1 MSEGGA
7 GRGIGTLWSLMVLA
21 LLAAAL
27 WLLYWVSADNLLL
40 GSGPVHGGL
49 HVAATLLTALL
60 VVLSGGRAVLGFG
73 LSAGLGLEPTGL
85 QRAIAYGLLTF
96 AASAVVLASFG
107 FDISAVLTTSAILTA
122 AVGLALQP
130 TLGSLIS
137 GVALH
142 MDRVL
147 HVGDAVMLDGQRVE
161 IIRLDWRTAVGRRKD
176 GMLVVVPNARISNE
190 MLMINTAGEPSR
202 RDTFFPAPATVPP
215 QRITDLVTAMLVDFP
230 QIDVSHPVM
239 VMVAAYEPEHAVTR
253 YLARYWVRN
262 VWDMPE
268 VESEVLRRLWYAFQR
283 EGIPWPVSRLY
294 AEEQRAAGLAALL
307 PGGRPLAATV
317 ASLLPAPVRAETAR
331 RLAGEGELLLYA
343 PDERIVLPTR
353 CAGHSLL
360 ILGGTAREETAGSGV
375 LAEVSPPPLLRIQ
388 RLGRA
393 AALRQVSDVLARHI
407 GPYAE
412 HAVRRAA
419 LHATGLDELCRAVAR
434 EIEDPQRRARFLAE
448 LDHPEEPECGPGTV
462 LRVQCDATG
471 RIVTDP
477 PLRAAEEVAVLA
489 VRPDLSALL
498 RGHAAAAAAGDCAP
512 AACRRA
518 VAKAGRAGAR
528 GQSRA

>member
-1 MSEGGA
+1 MSTGGVR
-7 GRGIGTLWSLMVLA
+7 RGPGALWSLSLLA

-27 WLLYWVSADNLLL
+27 WALYWASADNLLL
-40 GSGPVHGGL
+40 GSGPVHGG
-49 HVAATLLTALL
+49 VRIAATLLTALL
-60 VVLSGGRAVLGFG
+60 VVLSGGRAVLGLG
-73 LSAGLGLEPTGL
+73 LAAGLGVEPTGL

-130 TLGSLIS
+130 TLGSLVS

-190 MLMINTAGEPSR
+190 MLMVNTAGEPSR
-202 RDTFFPAPATVPP
+202 RDTAFPAPAAVPP
-215 QRITDLVTAMLVDFP
+215 QRVTDLVTALLVDFP
-230 QIDVSHPVM
+230 QIDVSHPAM

-262 VWDMPE
+262 LWDMPE
-268 VESEVLRRLWYAFQR
+268 VESEVLRRIWYAFQR

-294 AEEQRAAGLAALL
+294 AEEQRALGAAALAPGGQPLAEAVATLL
-307 PGGRPLAATV
+307 PGPD
-317 ASLLPAPVRAETAR
+317 RAVDAR

-343 PDERIVLPTR
+343 PDERLVLPAR
-353 CAGHSLL
+353 CAGRALL
-360 ILGGTAREETAGSGV
+360 IISGWAHEELGGSGV
-375 LAEVSPPPLLRIQ
+375 LADATAPPLLRIQ

-393 AALRQVSDVLARHI
+393 AALRKVADTLARHI

-412 HAVRRAA
+412 HAVRRTAA
-419 LHATGLDELCRAVAR
+419 EAAGLEDLCRLVAG
-434 EIEDPQRRARFLAE
+434 EIEDPRRRARFLAE
-448 LDHPEEPECGPGTV
+448 LEQPAEPELGPGCV
-462 LRVQCDATG
+462 MASQRDATG
-471 RIVTDP
+471 RWVSDP
-477 PLRAAEEVAVLA
+477 PARAAEEVALLA
-489 VRPDLSALL
+489 IRPDLAVLL
-498 RGHAAAAAAGDCAP
+498 RPRPFPQAAAAAG
-512 AACRRA
+512 
-518 VAKAGRAGAR
+518 
-528 GQSRA
+528 

>member
-1 MSEGGA
+1 MSGSAGGA
-7 GRGIGTLWSLMVLA
+7 RRGPGTLWSLLGLG

-27 WLLYWVSADNLLL
+27 WLLYWVSEDSLLL
-40 GSGPVHGGL
+40 GGGPVHGGVR
-49 HVAATLLTALL
+49 VAATLLTALL

-73 LSAGLGLEPTGL
+73 LSAGLGVEPTGL

-96 AASAVVLASFG
+96 IASAVVLASFG

-147 HVGDAVMLDGQRVE
+147 HVGDAIMLDGQRVE

-202 RDTFFPAPATVPP
+202 RDTFFPAPAAVPP
-215 QRITDLVTAMLVDFP
+215 QRVTDLVTALLVDFP

-239 VMVAAYEPEHAVTR
+239 VMVSAYEPEHAVTR

-268 VESEVLRRLWYAFQR
+268 VESEVLRRVWYAFQR

-294 AEEQRAAGLAALL
+294 AEEQRAVGMAALL
-307 PGGRPLAATV
+307 PGGQRLAEMV
-317 ASLLPAPVRAETAR
+317 AALLPGLGHPEAAR

-343 PDERIVLPTR
+343 PDERLVLPAR
-353 CAGHSLL
+353 CAGHALL
-360 ILGGTAREETAGSGV
+360 VVAGWAQEELAGSGV
-375 LAEVSPPPLLRIQ
+375 LADAAPPPLLRIQ

-393 AALRQVSDVLARHI
+393 AALRQVADTLARHI

-419 LHATGLDELCRAVAR
+419 AEAPGLDELCRVLAR
-434 EIEDPQRRARFLAE
+434 EIEDPHRRARFLAE
-448 LDHPEEPECGPGTV
+448 LEQPEEPELGPGCVMGT
-462 LRVQCDATG
+462 QQDATA
-471 RIVTDP
+471 RWVSDP
-477 PLRAAEEVAVLA
+477 PARAAEEVALLA
-489 VRPDLSALL
+489 VRPELAVLL
-498 RGHAAAAAAGDCAP
+498 RDRPFPRAAAAAD
-512 AACRRA
+512 
-518 VAKAGRAGAR
+518 
-528 GQSRA
+528 

>member
-1 MSEGGA
+1 VSESAARRGPGA
-7 GRGIGTLWSLMVLA
+7 LWSLLLLA

-27 WLLYWVSADNLLL
+27 WLLYFLSEDNLLL
-40 GSGPVHGGL
+40 GSGPVHGG
-49 HVAATLLTALL
+49 VRIAATLLTALL

-73 LSAGLGLEPTGL
+73 LAAGLGVEPTGL

-190 MLMINTAGEPSR
+190 MLMVNTAGESAR
-202 RDTFFPAPATVPP
+202 RDTFFPAPAAVPP
-215 QRITDLVTAMLVDFP
+215 QRITDLVTALLVDFP
-230 QIDVSHPVM
+230 QIDVSHPAM
-239 VMVAAYEPEHAVTR
+239 VMVSAYEPEHATTR

-262 VWDMPE
+262 FWDIPE
-268 VESEVLRRLWYAFQR
+268 VESEVLRRIWYVFQR

-294 AEEQRAAGLAALL
+294 AEEQRAIGMAALL
-307 PGGRPLAATV
+307 PSGQPLAEMVMA
-317 ASLLPAPVRAETAR
+317 LLPGLCRTEAAR

-343 PDERIVLPTR
+343 PDERLVLPGR
-353 CAGHSLL
+353 CAGQVLL
-360 ILGGTAREETAGSGV
+360 IVSGWAREEVAGSGV
-375 LAEVSPPPLLRIQ
+375 LADAAAPPLLRLQ

-393 AALRQVSDVLARHI
+393 AALRQVADALARHI

-419 LHATGLDELCRAVAR
+419 SSAQGLDELCRVLAR
-434 EIEDPQRRARFLAE
+434 EIEDPHRRARFLAE
-448 LDHPEEPECGPGTV
+448 LEQPEEPELGPG
-462 LRVQCDATG
+462 RVMATQRDATG
-471 RIVTDP
+471 RWVSDP
-477 PLRAAEEVAVLA
+477 PARAAEEVALLA
-489 VRPDLSALL
+489 VRPELAALL
-498 RGHAAAAAAGDCAP
+498 RGPSYPPAAAAAAD
-512 AACRRA
+512 
-518 VAKAGRAGAR
+518 
-528 GQSRA
+528 